1 MERYAVALT
10 ILERQITA
18 TCWGLAHTY
27 WALLNTIQ
35 HPEGKAVCGF
45 GGQCNS
51 PAVAPTPATGLAVQR
66 TSLCQYQLPLY
77 VRQNSG
83 CESAC
88 LVRKET
94 PTNTRMD
101 EAGPSQGQEEEES
114 ELMEAV
120 GELWDMKNDFSC
132 HLGKNIV
139 TCLLWCW
146 DNGASRLYLMSSRA
160 RKLESLSRE
169 GGIDKELEMGH

>member
-1 MERYAVALT
+1 
-10 ILERQITA
+10 
-18 TCWGLAHTY
+18 
-27 WALLNTIQ
+27 
-35 HPEGKAVCGF
+35 
-45 GGQCNS
+45 
-51 PAVAPTPATGLAVQR
+51 
-66 TSLCQYQLPLY
+66 
-77 VRQNSG
+77 
-83 CESAC
+83 
-88 LVRKET
+88 
-94 PTNTRMD
+94 MD

-160 RKLESLSRE
+160 RKLESLSME
-169 GGIDKELEMGH
+169 GGIDKAIGNGTLAFSLLSSLLSAVKKRDPFKEELVCYPGKWATMEKGIQYQN